1 MGVLFLVG
9 GWKASCAKPPR
20 AVVVNGPSGRRGV
33 GRGCEDGKRDVVFAG
48 VSGLVLLVLLVL

>member
-1 MGVLFLVG
+1 M
-9 GWKASCAKPPR
+9 
-20 AVVVNGPSGRRGV
+20 VNGPSGRRGV